1 MSIIRNNRKILAIV
15 CLGVAGVIVA
25 SVLGNQAFV
34 ATASTQDQS
43 QMSSTGEDKSA
54 DPTMGQQGA
63 ENGAPAWLFAASK
76 KYQDY
81 EDGVFK
87 VKAGVGNHVGPL
99 TWFFPQNAQIKVGET
114 VVWNNP
120 TKVEEP
126 HTVTFMKDPASFAP
140 IEAPFIISNSTN
152 VVAVDPTS
160 NVSPTLAPGPNGS
173 TIAII
178 ANARSYSPVSINGGI
193 VTNLPPN
200 ANYTMTGNE
209 GFVNSGW
216 IWPAGQTPPGL
227 QEISSFSVKFEKA
240 GTYPYMCLIH
250 PWMAGIVTVS

>member
-1 MSIIRNNRKILAIV
+1 MSNIRNNRKILAIV
-15 CLGVAGVIVA
+15 SLAAAGVLVV
-25 SVLGNQAFV
+25 SVLGSLAFV

-43 QMSSTGEDKSA
+43 QMSSMGEEKSA

-63 ENGAPAWLFAASK
+63 ENGAPSWLFAASK

-81 EDGVFK
+81 EDGVLK
-87 VKAGVGNHVGPL
+87 VRAGVGNHVAPL

-114 VVWNNP
+114 VLWYNP
-120 TKVEEP
+120 TKVGEP

-152 VVAVDPTS
+152 VVLVDPTA

-178 ANARSYSPVSINGGI
+178 ANARSYSPVSITGGN
-193 VTNLPPN
+193 VENLPPN

-209 GFVNSGW
+209 GYVNSGW
-216 IWPAGQTPPGL
+216 IWPDGQTPPGL

-240 GTYPYMCLIH
+240 GTYPYMCIIH
-250 PWMAGIVTVS
+250 PWMAGTVTVS